1 MANPNIVNVQR
12 ILANTVTGQF
22 ISSNTVFVTN
32 PASSGA
38 VYKINSVT
46 VTNIDGASNA
56 DFDLIISNPVGSN
69 TFIIKTVVVPAD
81 ASLVAVDKNSGF
93 YLLENST
100 IGGAASA
107 NDDLSYTISFEQL
120 YDS

>member
-1 MANPNIVNVQR
+1 MANPNIVNVAR
-12 ILANTVTGQF
+12 ILANTVTGTF

-38 VYKINSVT
+38 VYKINSIT
-46 VTNIDGASNA
+46 VTNIDGSANA
-56 DFDLIISNPVGSN
+56 DFDLIINNAGSN
-69 TFIIKTVVVPAD
+69 TFIIKTVVVPSD
-81 ASLVAVDKNSGF
+81 AALVAVDKNSGF
-93 YLLENST
+93 YLKENST

>member
-1 MANPNIVNVQR
+1 MANPNIVNIAR
-12 ILANTVTGQF
+12 ILANTVTGTF

-46 VTNIDGASNA
+46 VTNIDGVANA
-56 DFDLIISNPVGSN
+56 DFDLILNNQGSN
-69 TFIIKTVVVPAD
+69 NFIIKTVVVPSDSA
-81 ASLVAVDKNSGF
+81 LVAVDKNSGF
-93 YLLENST
+93 YMLENST

>member
-46 VTNIDGASNA
+46 VTNIDGAA
-56 DFDLIISNPVGSN
+56 
-69 TFIIKTVVVPAD
+69 
-81 ASLVAVDKNSGF
+81 AVDKNSGF
-93 YLLENST
+93 YMLENST